1 MRVTEKLTRPLT
13 EAKYLN
19 ADNADRYRSIMRI
32 FYDNYEKLRYWM
44 YQEDVYAEMTADPY
58 FADYRMEQC
67 QQDLAMLTEW
77 KNLNTIQ
84 DTRRVSSIEEFKNKK
99 FRYQMSEYSVE
110 IERLVIR
117 LENLFVEGASLEPT
131 LLERIRLNVERF
143 PEMEGETPDKV
154 YAWWNDLN
162 NDFIRLNQNYQDYIR
177 DLNSVKAEEMMRTKE
192 FLLFKDKLV
201 EYLRSFIKGLQR
213 NVGVIEETLK
223 SLEPELLRDV
233 LGRVDDYE
241 MSIPRMDV
249 EVSREMIEEKT
260 RGRFDSIRN
269 WFVAKDGQENEAGR
283 LFDATNEIIRRIT
296 RYAAQLSEKN
306 GMGANRREEYR
317 KAAEIFLRCRDIDEA
332 HRMSAMVFGLERP
345 LHLKM
350 EAERATDS
358 MNQGVYEEPSAELI
372 LKPRVRTYR
381 EKSSRTAIRDS
392 AREKAQARQQ
402 ALEQMR
408 KDWGRLKELEKDGRI
423 DFAGLPLIEPRV
435 REILLKWLSDA
446 LEDGDYAARTE
457 DGRNFMLDMTHAD
470 ERCVV
475 HCEDGNF
482 TMPKISIVFREGVT
496 EVG

>member
-1 MRVTEKLTRPLT
+1 MQVTEKLTRPLT

-32 FYDNYEKLRYWM
+32 FYENYEKLRYWM
-44 YQEDVYAEMTADPY
+44 YQEEVYAEMTADPY

-117 LENLFVEGASLEPT
+117 LENLFVEGASLEPA
-131 LLERIRLNVERF
+131 LLERIRINVEKF
-143 PEMEGETPDKV
+143 PAMDGKDPETV
-154 YAWWNDLN
+154 YGWWNDLN

-177 DLNSVKAEEMMRTKE
+177 DLNSVKAEEMMRTRQ
-192 FLLFKDKLV
+192 FLVFKDKLV
-201 EYLRSFIKGLQR
+201 EYLRNFIKGLQK
-213 NVGVIEETLK
+213 NVGVIEETLRM
-223 SLEPELLRDV
+223 LDPELQMRV
-233 LGRVDDYE
+233 LDLVNDYE

-260 RGRFDSIRN
+260 RGRFDSIRK
-269 WFVAKDGQENEAGR
+269 WFVSEGGQENEAGR

-306 GMGANRREEYR
+306 ALGANRREEYR
-317 KAAEIFLRCRDIDEA
+317 KVAEIFLKCRDMDEA
-332 HRMSAMVFGLERP
+332 HRMAAMVFGLERP
-345 LHLKM
+345 FHLKM
-350 EAERATDS
+350 TADRITDS
-358 MNQGVYEEPSAELI
+358 MNQSVYEEPAAEMT

-381 EKSSRTAIRDS
+381 EKSGRTSIHDS
-392 AREKAQARQQ
+392 SVEKQRARQQ
-402 ALEQMR
+402 AVEQMKRDWEKLARLEQ
-408 KDWGRLKELEKDGRI
+408 DGRI
-423 DFAGLPLIEPRV
+423 DFQSLHVIEPRV

-446 LEDGDYAARTE
+446 LEDADHSARTE
-457 DGRNFMLDMTHAD
+457 DGREFVLDMSRAD
-470 ERCVV
+470 EQCVV

-482 TMPKISIVFREGVT
+482 TMPKMSIVFQEG
-496 EVG
+496 EGR